1 MTDAK
6 LDHLLTDLLMKI
18 DGLKFKQSH
27 TVTIPE
33 RSAVEKEIGEL
44 QLLIEDI
51 MRIHTKH

>member
-18 DGLKFKQSH
+18 DGLKFKHSH
-27 TVTIPE
+27 TVTTPE
-33 RSAVEKEIGEL
+33 RSAVETEIGEL

-51 MRIHTKH
+51 MRIHTEH